1 MLRSEVDSLQGNPC
15 DQSWRRKEG
24 YGGKD
29 LQKSKVL
36 SLEWRIEGW
45 WNTIRKLAAW
55 RPYKIL
61 QLNALHNSWVVNKPL
76 RLSFACEL
84 TRRSVRAK
92 RGSQFIVCLCT
103 AQCAMRF
110 RLVDFV
116 LQSISRCSLC
126 VASRAIRCSIA
137 VVLVKWAKRRTSKW
151 ACTVFQKETQLFLLT
166 SANVHRLL

>member
-1 MLRSEVDSLQGNPC
+1 MLCTTRE
-15 DQSWRRKEG
+15 SWTPPPKW
-24 YGGKD
+24 
-29 LQKSKVL
+29 LNCV
-36 SLEWRIEGW
+36 EWGV
-45 WNTIRKLAAW
+45 KLYSIH
-55 RPYKIL
+55 PSI
-61 QLNALHNSWVVNKPL
+61 HWVVNKPL

-103 AQCAMRF
+103 VQCAMRF

-166 SANVHRLL
+166 SANVHRLLLILHFTDSWGNCYA